1 MACGGSH
8 SACLSS
14 SGNVYTWGQGA
25 YGQLGQGLDVDSS
38 SEPMILN
45 KLRGKEIV
53 TVREQA

>member
-1 MACGGSH
+1 M
-8 SACLSS
+8 
-14 SGNVYTWGQGA
+14 YTWGQGA

-53 TVREQA
+53 TVSEEAWVET